1 MLAAVNL
8 VFSAVQ
14 IFNRRSIG
22 YLWDK
27 RGDLDP
33 GQTSIINSI
42 YNNKKKGSALGAAE
56 QKITY
61 KLSNRSAGKLGYGRL
76 YGTKGSFETLEKE
89 CRGTICK
96 EYYHDIDIVNCHP
109 VLLLQFAKSKFTID
123 LPEVDKYVINRES
136 YLKNVMTENSITR
149 DEAKAAIISV
159 LYGGS
164 CNQKSYLYDL
174 SLEVR
179 GFSKKVFAS
188 EQYADLAKVCKGED
202 NIYGT
207 FLSFVLQTE
216 ERHCMLAM
224 KEHLEA
230 ERWSV
235 DVLCY
240 DGVMIRKQDGKVPDL
255 IACEQ
260 AVLEKTGYK
269 ISLVTK
275 EFSSFEMPSVSEEV
289 VKGVTLDAYNEMKRE
304 FEKNNFYYGPA
315 NEMIEVQGKELMR
328 MSMDHAKEYYSR
340 KWRFEHSTK
349 FEDFTTFFDIWKKDK
364 TARTIKKI
372 DMRDSDNPEVFVM
385 SPVFVWKE
393 EDAVAT
399 VPEAMGDIVKNQA
412 VEKFKEIM
420 SLIGNPKQQEY
431 IMKWLAQMIQQPFDK
446 PGTSIIITGE
456 KRTGKDTPFDFFS
469 KYVMGNDYSRNYTC
483 GGNQFFEKH
492 DTGRMNMFLCKIEE
506 ADRRVFLQNSSKFKT
521 LITAEDEMYNDKGKK
536 AVVCANYNRFVLTLN
551 PGAPPVE
558 LSDGEQRFLIATISD
573 AKKHNIPYWTEVRKI
588 LFNKEAGR
596 AVGEWLS
603 TLDISGFNFRT
614 VPEDEF
620 QNMLVESEKTSEEL
634 FVEQWDGKEVKTTS
648 FFIAYENYCVENK
661 LPYCRNLKSLGI
673 ALLKLIRNGKLLKKR
688 TEEGFV
694 YRKFGSPPENLGM

>member
-1 MLAAVNL
+1 MLATVNL
-8 VFSAVQ
+8 VFSAIQ

-27 RGDLDP
+27 KGDLDP
-33 GQTSIINSI
+33 GQVSIINSI

-61 KLSNRSAGKLGYGRL
+61 KLSTKAAGKLGYGRL

-109 VLLLQFAKSKFTID
+109 VLLLQFAKKRFDTE
-123 LPEVDKYVINRES
+123 LPEVEKYVDNREA
-136 YLKNVMTENSITR
+136 YLKTVMIENSITR

-164 CNQKSYLYDL
+164 CNQKSYLYEL
-174 SLEVR
+174 SQEVR
-179 GFSKKVFAS
+179 GFSKKLFQT
-188 EQYADLAKVCKGED
+188 EQYADLAKVCKSED

-224 KEHLEA
+224 KEYLEGQG
-230 ERWSV
+230 WCV

-240 DGVMIRKQDGKVPDL
+240 DGVMVRKREGHVPNL
-255 IACEQ
+255 VGCES
-260 AVLEKTGYK
+260 AILDKTEYA
-269 ISLVTK
+269 INLVTK
-275 EFSSFEMPSVSEEV
+275 EFSSFEMPSVTEEV
-289 VKGVTLDAYNEMKRE
+289 VKGVTLDAYKEMKRE
-304 FEKNNFYYGPA
+304 FEKTNFYYGPA
-315 NEMIEVQGKELMR
+315 NEMIEVRGKELMR
-328 MSMDHAKEYYSR
+328 MGIEHAREYYSR
-340 KWRFEHSTK
+340 KWRFEHSQK
-349 FEDFTTFFDIWKKDK
+349 FEDFTTFFDIWRKDK
-364 TARTIKKI
+364 ASRVITKI
-372 DMRDSDNPEVFVM
+372 DMRENDNPEVFVM
-385 SPVFVWKE
+385 SPLFAWKE
-393 EDAVAT
+393 EGDA
-399 VPEAMGDIVKNQA
+399 NQIAEQTQFAA

-420 SLIGNPKQQEY
+420 SLIGNPQQQDY
-431 IMKWLAQMIQQPFDK
+431 IMKWLAQLVQQPFEK

-456 KRTGKDTPFDFFS
+456 KRTGKDTPFDFFG

-492 DTGRMNMFLCKIEE
+492 DTGRMNMFLCKVEE

-536 AVVCANYNRFVLTLN
+536 AVVVANYNRFVLTLN

-596 AVGEWLS
+596 AVGKWLS
-603 TLDISGFNFRT
+603 TLDISDFDFRT
-614 VPEDEF
+614 VPLDEF
-620 QNMLVESEKTSEEL
+620 QDTLVESERTSEEI
-634 FVEQWDGKEVKTTS
+634 FVEQWNGAMVKATT
-648 FFIAYENYCVENK
+648 FFILYQNYCLDNC
-661 LPYCRNLKSLGI
+661 LPHCKNIKSLGL
-673 ALLKLIRNGKLLKKR
+673 ALLKLIRNGKLLKKK
-688 TEEGFV
+688 TNEGFV
-694 YRKFGSPPENLGM
+694 YCKPGGQIPPENLEM